1 MASLFSL
8 FAFAT
13 FLDSTKRIFPHSGR
27 ISLVSTVGFAILQ
40 EEASSPRSSG
50 RAGELIRRQ
59 LGNSFGDFFDFHVVQ
74 YSTAEVWLSDGK
86 GFGARP
92 PTVLGQVSSVPN
104 QVIAAHD
111 LGADRER
118 GL

>member
-1 MASLFSL
+1 LVRPASN
-8 FAFAT
+8 AVNQRR
-13 FLDSTKRIFPHSGR
+13 KR
-27 ISLVSTVGFAILQ
+27 AK
-40 EEASSPRSSG
+40 
-50 RAGELIRRQ
+50 LIRRQ

-74 YSTAEVWLSDGK
+74 YSTAEAWLSDGK

-104 QVIAAHD
+104 QVIAAAHD

-118 GL
+118 GLWRSLAGLTCQFQVLSLCSGKNFFSPKRR